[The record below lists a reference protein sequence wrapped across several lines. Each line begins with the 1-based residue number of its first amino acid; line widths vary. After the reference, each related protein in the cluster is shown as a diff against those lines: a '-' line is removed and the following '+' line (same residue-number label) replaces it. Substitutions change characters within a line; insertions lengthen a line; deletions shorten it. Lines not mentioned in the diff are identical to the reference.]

1 MTDKLILV
9 FAETLGVDPSTLSD
23 ESTPDNTEKW
33 DSVNAMDLVAS
44 IEEAFSI
51 ELTTKEIMSMR
62 SIGLARSVLAKKGV
76 L

>member
-9 FAETLGVDPSTLSD
+9 FAETLGVDSSTLSD